1 MMVVASRGVPRE
13 PAVQHFVGP
22 ARLLESGLWGPHSG
36 AAIIKFNNF
45 KYCRC
50 LKNNI
55 IKKSVFNV
63 FAGGGN
69 ARPMVRTAFFASGG
83 ADGQPSAARKTCPM
97 LRAGAAWRYGNGGW
111 PMLTTQ
117 ERPGRSIHGTGQ
129 RPGVNDDLPE
139 REEVYA
145 ADSTV
150 PDDLARDVYCI
161 LGVPIDDIGMLA
173 VLRRIEAAARRK
185 TRFLIST
192 PNLNIFVTSQSD
204 GAFRESLVLSDLC
217 TVDGAPIVWIARLL
231 GIPIKGRTA
240 GSDIFDALKVEV
252 SPARSLKIFLFGGP
266 EGAAEAAARA
276 LNSQAGGVECVG
288 WFYPGFGSAEEMS
301 RDDIIDQVNASG
313 ADFLVASLSSRKGQL
328 WLQRNHHRLRIP
340 VRAHLGATLN
350 FQAGTVR
357 RAPPM
362 MRKLALEWLWRIKEE
377 PYLWRR
383 YWNDGWAMLRLL
395 STHVLPFAF
404 WTWWLRRRHEQ
415 RSEDLII
422 TQADGLETVTL
433 SLSGPA
439 NAQHVDKAIPAF
451 REATATRKQITL
463 DFSNVRAIDAR
474 FLGLLLMLKKKL
486 KADGAAPKFTGVS
499 PLLARI
505 FGLGGLEFE

>member
-1 MMVVASRGVPRE
+1 
-13 PAVQHFVGP
+13 
-22 ARLLESGLWGPHSG
+22 
-36 AAIIKFNNF
+36 
-45 KYCRC
+45 
-50 LKNNI
+50 
-55 IKKSVFNV
+55 
-63 FAGGGN
+63 
-69 ARPMVRTAFFASGG
+69 
-83 ADGQPSAARKTCPM
+83 
-97 LRAGAAWRYGNGGW
+97 
-111 PMLTTQ
+111 MLTTQ
-117 ERPGRSIHGTGQ
+117 KRQDPGHSSHGTGQ
-129 RPGVNDDLPE
+129 RPGVNGDLPQF
-139 REEVYA
+139 EEAYA
-145 ADSTV
+145 ADATV

-204 GAFRESLVLSDLC
+204 RTFRESLVLSDLC

-276 LNSQAGGVECVG
+276 LNSQSGGVECVG

-301 RDDIIDQVNASG
+301 RDDIIDRVNASG
-313 ADFLVASLSSRKGQL
+313 ADFLVASLSSQKGQL

-357 RAPPM
+357 RAPPV

-377 PYLWRR
+377 PYLWKR
-383 YWNDGWAMLRLL
+383 YWNDGRAMLRLL
-395 STHVLPFAF
+395 LTQVLPFAF
-404 WTWWLRRRHEQ
+404 WTWWLRRSHE
-415 RSEDLII
+415 RSEDLVI
-422 TQADGLETVTL
+422 TQAHGPETITL
-433 SLSGPA
+433 NLAGPA

-451 REATATRKQITL
+451 REAAASRKQITL
-463 DFSNVRAIDAR
+463 NFSNVRAIDAR

-486 KADGAAPKFTGVS
+486 KADGAVARFTGVS

-505 FGLGGLEFE
+505 FWLGGLEFE